1 MFTYG
6 LKSTRQTLIE
16 GKQWKWK
23 NAWNVLKE
31 QLTITKQAA
40 AEGIEAIKLEVG
52 LYSSVVG
59 QPGLVALQYFVDNLT
74 KLISNIVR
82 ENIETALNDIE
93 NPNVK
98 MMKLEEYNFGDAV
111 PKLMSARAYDVPD
124 AIALDVDVAWMSKLN
139 AKVKLTTKQLGVRV
153 PVTIKNLRF
162 EGVTRIIMTPLTE
175 EPPGFGAVL
184 ISFPKAPSVGID
196 VSLSKVELT
205 KTPWIRDE
213 LLKEIQ
219 SAIAEQFLWPRR
231 IIIPSG
237 IPPQNIRPMLSK
249 LVLEELQNTD
259 PLLRAER
266 RIDQNALTRKS
277 NIQRDQAKEK
287 DLELD
292 VSVREDEMETEK
304 EVVEELDQ
312 AEAGSAN
319 KGFRLPW
326 QKAS

>member
-1 MFTYG
+1 M
-6 LKSTRQTLIE
+6 
-16 GKQWKWK
+16 
-23 NAWNVLKE
+23 KE

-74 KLISNIVR
+74 KLIANIVR
-82 ENIETALNDIE
+82 ENLETALKDIK

-98 MMKLEEYNFGDAV
+98 TMKLEEYDFGDKL
-111 PKLMSARAYDVPD
+111 PKLMSARAYDVED
-124 AIALDVDVAWMSKLN
+124 AVALDVDVSWISQIN
-139 AKVKLTTKQLGVRV
+139 AKVKLTTKQLGVRI

-219 SAIAEQFLWPRR
+219 TAIAEQFLWPRR

-237 IPPQNIRPMLSK
+237 MPPQNIRPMLSK
-249 LVLEELQNTD
+249 VALEELQNTD

-277 NIQRDQAKEK
+277 NIKREQAKEK

-292 VSVREDEMETEK
+292 VSVGEEETEMEK
-304 EVVEELDQ
+304 EVAGEL
-312 AEAGSAN
+312 GSAQVGSTN
-319 KGFRLPW
+319 KVKGFRLPW